1 MASILTAR
9 QVRIAI
15 RSPGALA
22 RQLGL
27 ERLAPIDPD
36 TPRSPQRQWISASIR
51 RYVARGR
58 DPRVLI
64 EDYDARTPRAKRR
77 ETAASE
83 IANGRLM
90 LARFATLDQAEP
102 MPTLVGVRRPMPVDV
117 LGTTI
122 SMGSDLAYRSD
133 DGWHLRHL
141 ITDREITR
149 PEHLLL
155 YATASAL
162 QFEGRIDGGPVTGV
176 EVWMLRDDDRRLMW
190 DRPSLAEAVGRLAVR
205 PKEIARAPP
214 DRRPDR
220 ATARSPERR
229 RCADGRPRPTTH
241 LRRTG
246 LGCFDFEPSPFV
258 ERARAHAA
266 DHPGLGAASRLVGGR
281 RGSVS
286 TRPAAAPCSSS

>member
-1 MASILTAR
+1 MANMLTAR
-9 QVRIAI
+9 QLRTGI

-22 RQLGL
+22 RQLRL

-64 EDYDARTPRAKRR
+64 EDYDARTSRAKRR

-90 LARFATLDQAEP
+90 LARFATLDQNEP
-102 MPTLVGVRRPMPVDV
+102 MPTLVGVRPMPVDV
-117 LGTTI
+117 LGTAI
-122 SMGSDLAYRSD
+122 SMGFDLAYRSD

-149 PEHLLL
+149 SEHLLL

-176 EVWMLRDDDRRLMW
+176 DVWMLRHDDRRLMW
-190 DRPSLAEAVGRLAVR
+190 DRQSLAEAVGRLAVR
-205 PKEIARAPP
+205 LEEINR
-214 DRRPDR
+214 
-220 ATARSPERR
+220 
-229 RCADGRPRPTTH
+229 G
-241 LRRTG
+241 
-246 LGCFDFEPSPFV
+246 
-258 ERARAHAA
+258 AA
-266 DHPGLGAASRLVGGR
+266 DQAA
-281 RGSVS
+281 
-286 TRPAAAPCSSS
+286 